1 MELSKIQSVYER
13 DGWLLRDW
21 FPALPAGLQR
31 RAAVTA
37 LGKEWMN
44 NRSCELVALGLP
56 RLSGRSEHPSP
67 AAHNSEGSEGCL
79 WRVEI
84 ARG

>member
-13 DGWLLRDW
+13 DGWLSGDS

-37 LGKEWMN
+37 PGKKGTN
-44 NRSCELVALGLP
+44 NRSCELAALGLP
-56 RLSGRSEHPSP
+56 CLSGRSEHPSP
-67 AAHNSEGSEGCL
+67 AAHNSEGSEGFL
-79 WRVEI
+79 RRVEI
-84 ARG
+84 AKG